1 MEWKIDY
8 LEKDGIVVSKVTG
21 LMDWEQH
28 RKWCKEAFSA
38 ARKHNAHKMLNDL
51 RDMVPS
57 FTILQ
62 IDDLPKVL
70 KEAGAGPEHR
80 IAAVYDPS
88 SPHSSE
94 FAFFR
99 DVAAITSIKVK
110 LFSSTEEALAWLKS
124 EK

>member
-1 MEWKIDY
+1 MEWTIDY
-8 LEKDGIVVSKVTG
+8 LEEDGIVFSKVSG
-21 LMDWEQH
+21 LMDWDQH
-28 RKWCKEAFSA
+28 KKWCKEAFSV
-38 ARKHNAHKMLNDL
+38 ARKHNARKMLNDL

-94 FAFFR
+94 FVFFR

-110 LFSSTEEALAWLKS
+110 YFSDKDTAIAWLKS